1 MPDNIDQH
9 IQDSIK
15 SMVGGAIGLATG
27 IAGVILSL
35 LFVGGKILSI
45 STPIS
50 GLDALG
56 NYGGACLTAAVVIFY
71 VPINTLLAVKLGALL
86 QNLNVK
92 LQWAEGSKRRALTTL
107 LHRSFDVAATNG
119 ELAQRDI
126 HLRRYADIDRNWAKL
141 NVLTASYM
149 GFELVYSFLAARIVA
164 YAPVEAAHLNG

>member
-1 MPDNIDQH
+1 
-9 IQDSIK
+9 
-15 SMVGGAIGLATG
+15 
-27 IAGVILSL
+27 
-35 LFVGGKILSI
+35 
-45 STPIS
+45 
-50 GLDALG
+50 
-56 NYGGACLTAAVVIFY
+56 
-71 VPINTLLAVKLGALL
+71 
-86 QNLNVK
+86 
-92 LQWAEGSKRRALTTL
+92 LTTL